1 MSSTRWTRIERVRA
15 REILDSRGNPTLEV
29 EVWLEDGSLGR
40 AAIPAGASTGEAE
53 ALELRDGEPE
63 RYGGRGVRR
72 AAANVGQ
79 VIAPALTGKDA
90 LDQRGI
96 DFLLLDLDGTANK
109 AVLGANAIL
118 GVSVA
123 AARAAAA
130 SLGLP
135 LYRYL
140 GGADAHLLPV
150 PLMNVI
156 NGGVHA
162 DNPLEVQEFMIV
174 PAGLPSYWE
183 ALRAG
188 AEVYQALKKALRAKG
203 LGTAVGDEGGF
214 APALASTEEAL
225 SLLTQAIEE
234 AGYTP
239 GEEVFLALDLAASEL
254 YRDGRYRLEGEELEA
269 TALVEKIASWAARF
283 PIVSVE
289 DGMAEGDWEG
299 WSLLAGRLGGS
310 LQLVGDDIFVTNP
323 ELVRRG
329 IKEGVANALLVKPN
343 QIGTLTETFEA
354 ARLAR
359 GAGWNLVISHRSG
372 ETEDTLIG
380 DLAVALGAGQIKTGA
395 PCRGERVAKY
405 NQLLRIEEELG
416 EAARFA
422 GTLPYRGVRLPPQ
435 RPG

>member
-372 ETEDTLIG
+372 ETEDTLIA